1 MEYNHR
7 EIEARWQK
15 AWRENKVYKAQ
26 IDASRPKFYVL
37 DMFPYPSG
45 SMPYRQVSILKRL
58 PPTI

>member
-37 DMFPYPSG
+37 DMFP
-45 SMPYRQVSILKRL
+45 
-58 PPTI
+58 